1 MKVNQNSRTF
11 ICKSSNRYHLSVVR
25 SIVENL
31 VIATHIK
38 LLPLN
43 ECDKKQVNIRLT
55 PRQTG
60 RLRVD
65 GVVGKISATSE
76 PNNLWGKLTFAPI
89 PIKLDTPKAVDKP
102 TQYDKKLEIT
112 VLPPASALQVQFS
125 ALPQEVIAGEVLPVQ
140 LTLTNAGADCL
151 SDIYVSSE
159 TPRWILGDLNGQQL
173 PLSILKGNYIAV

>member
-1 MKVNQNSRTF
+1 MV
-11 ICKSSNRYHLSVVR
+11 
-25 SIVENL
+25 
-31 VIATHIK
+31 ATHIK

-76 PNNLWGKLTFAPI
+76 PNNLWGKLTFAPV
-89 PIKLDTPKAVDKP
+89 PIKLDTPKAVDRP

-112 VLPPASALQVQFS
+112 VLPPASSLQVQFS
-125 ALPQEVIAGEVLPVQ
+125 AMPQEVIAGEVIPVQ
-140 LTLTNAGADCL
+140 LTLTNAGGDTL

-173 PLSILKGNYIAV
+173 PLSILKGNNLEVLVCFSFDYLSFDGSQTSKILQTKR